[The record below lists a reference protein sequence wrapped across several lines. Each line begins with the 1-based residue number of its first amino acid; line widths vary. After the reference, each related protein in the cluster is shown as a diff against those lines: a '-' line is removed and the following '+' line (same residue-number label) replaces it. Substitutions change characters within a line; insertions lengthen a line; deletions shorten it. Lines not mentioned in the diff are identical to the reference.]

1 MIVLWFTCYHSITI
15 KEYNFRKS
23 FGANIFSMIRNYLK
37 TAWRN
42 LWKHKTFSAINLFG
56 LTVGLTCCL
65 LIALYIQHEL
75 SYDKFELKR
84 HRIAR
89 VIMEYQFAGSNA
101 STKGNFTSV
110 RVAPVLKQTF
120 PEVESAVKMMS
131 YERVV
136 KYGDKL
142 INEKKFMYADSTF
155 FDIFSFHLLKG
166 DPKSALAGVRK
177 VVVSQ
182 SSAKKYFQNENPLGK
197 ILQVGGEV
205 EPYQV
210 TGVIEDC
217 PSNSQINFDFLA
229 SFSSLGIPK
238 EYETSYWDANY
249 TTYVLLKD
257 QKSLITLQAKLP
269 AFMKKEMAGAGAT
282 MNMYLEP
289 FDKIHLHSP
298 YDAFEPNNSI
308 AYIYILAAVA
318 LLILVIA
325 GSTYINL
332 STARSIERAREVG
345 VRKVIGAEKRQ
356 LFWQFIGE
364 SALLC
369 MVSVILSLIVSAL
382 LIPSFNRLAGKQ
394 LQPVDLFSLRFVSV
408 AFLISVCVSFLAG
421 TYPALILTGFQP
433 VKVLKGAF
441 KNTSAGQWLRKA
453 LVVFQF
459 AISVFLILGTLVIQK
474 QLHFIQHKK
483 LGYDREHVV
492 ILPMTNEMLPKIDLI
507 KQEFKSIRDVI
518 SISRCVRSPV
528 EGGGGY
534 NMRSST
540 MPEDKQINVTANPI
554 DEDFVKTVG
563 LQLVAGSDLTPQD
576 VKDAS
581 SDERDKNTY
590 HFILNESAAKVLGWT
605 PEEAVNKKMY
615 MGPREGF
622 VKGVVK
628 DFHFESLRKPITP
641 FVLFTESRG
650 RELLVRLSGQH
661 LPETISFLEQNWKA
675 LVPDRPF
682 EYRFM
687 DDDYKKLYNGEIR
700 LGRIMDVFS
709 AIAELL
715 ACLGLFGLFSFA
727 AQQRVK
733 EIGIR
738 KILGASVGNIIF
750 GLSKQFVALAIIAIV
765 IAFPLALWAAKKW
778 LEDFSYRVHI
788 DWTIYLLAGMITIF
802 LTIMTVSFRAIKA
815 ATANPVKSLRTE

>member
-1 MIVLWFTCYHSITI
+1 MI
-15 KEYNFRKS
+15 K
-23 FGANIFSMIRNYLK
+23 NYFK

-42 LWKHKTFSAINLFG
+42 FWKHKTFSAINLFG

-75 SYDKFELKR
+75 SYDNFELKR

-101 STKGNFTSV
+101 STRGNFTSV
-110 RVAPVLKQTF
+110 RVAPVLKQNF
-120 PEVESAVKMMS
+120 PEVESAVKMAM

-136 KYGDKL
+136 RYGNKL

-155 FDIFSFHLLKG
+155 FDILSFHLLKG
-166 DPKSALAGVRK
+166 DARSALAGTRK
-177 VVVSQ
+177 VVLTQ
-182 SSAKKYFQNENPLGK
+182 SSAKKYFQDENPLGK
-197 ILQVGGEV
+197 ILQVGSER
-205 EPYQV
+205 EPYEV
-210 TGVIEDC
+210 TGIIQDC

-229 SFSSLGIPK
+229 SFSSLGITK

-249 TTYVLLKD
+249 TTYVLLRD
-257 QKSLITLQAKLP
+257 QRSISTLQAKLP
-269 AFMKKEMAGAGAT
+269 AFMKKEMAGAAAT
-282 MNMYLEP
+282 INMYLEP
-289 FDKIHLHSP
+289 FDNIHLHSP

-308 AYIYILAAVA
+308 TYIYILAAVA

-325 GSTYINL
+325 GATYINL
-332 STARSIERAREVG
+332 STARSIERAKEVG
-345 VRKVIGAEKRQ
+345 VRKVVGAEKQQ
-356 LFWQFIGE
+356 LFWQFISE
-364 SALLC
+364 SVLLC
-369 MVSVILSLIVSAL
+369 LASVILSLVISTL
-382 LIPSFNRLAGKQ
+382 LIPSFNQLAGKH
-394 LQPVDLFSLRFVSV
+394 LQPVDLFSLRFVSFV
-408 AFLISVCVSFLAG
+408 FLISISISFLAG

-441 KNTSAGQWLRKA
+441 KNTSTGQWLRKA

-459 AISVFLILGTLVIQK
+459 AISVFLIIGAVIIQK

-507 KQEFKSIRDVI
+507 KQEFKSNRDVI

-534 NMRSST
+534 NMRSSI
-540 MPEDKQINVTANPI
+540 MPGDKQINVTANPI

-563 LQLVAGSDLTPQD
+563 LQLVAGSDLTQQD

-581 SDERDKNTY
+581 SDQRDKNTY
-590 HFILNESAAKVLGWT
+590 YFILNESAAKVLGWT
-605 PEEAVNKKMY
+605 PQEAVDKKMY

-628 DFHFESLRKPITP
+628 DFHFESLRNPITP

-650 RELLVRLSGQH
+650 RELLVRVSGQH
-661 LPETISFLEQNWKA
+661 LPETISFLERKWKV

-687 DDDYKKLYNGEIR
+687 DDDFKKLYNGEIR

-709 AIAELL
+709 AIAEFL

-738 KILGASVGNIIF
+738 KILGASAGHIIF
-750 GLSKQFVALAIIAIV
+750 DLSKQFVGLSIIAIV
-765 IAFPLALWAAKKW
+765 IALPVALWAAQKW
-778 LEDFSYRVHI
+778 LDDFSYRAHI
-788 DWTIYLLAGMITIF
+788 GWSIYLLAAVATIF
-802 LTIMTVSFRAIKA
+802 VTIVTVSVRAIGA
-815 ATANPVKSLRTE
+815 ARANPVKSLRTE